1 MNARLPSTRIVKHH
15 PEMTRVP
22 SSVSF
27 PRTAALTADS
37 SGGFVNGAVWSAVW
51 AANLRS
57 AQHFQ
62 ARGLWA
68 PRLALSVAE
77 SHPMVRTEPMVVP
90 SPAKGCG
97 LVFRLDPWG
106 EGHFAHAAPVF

>member
-51 AANLRS
+51 AADLHS

-68 PRLALSVAE
+68 PRLALFVAE
-77 SHPMVRTEPMVVP
+77 SCLCEDRAHGGSFP
-90 SPAKGCG
+90 CQG
-97 LVFRLDPWG
+97 LWACLRLDPWG